1 MFQVRGLGENKN
13 EGTWFLQGFKIIELF
28 FLLNIRFAVL
38 KSDGSIGI
46 TLENNCVYYEERY
59 YRKLRRERKRFLV

>member
-46 TLENNCVYYEERY
+46 TV
-59 YRKLRRERKRFLV
+59 